1 MTDFHS
7 LVVALTSRP
16 AFGTDQQERGAG
28 GELRLLQWQAVTSF
42 STHNSTGSK
51 DVLGGSL
58 VYELLLSEP
67 DPEAA
72 AATFI
77 RLNDIVIEQDAVIPL
92 VQRSAGNSYGIH
104 NRLNNDNV
112 LAYSWEALYW
122 NIANWNLA
130 TT

>member
-1 MTDFHS
+1 MTS
-7 LVVALTSRP
+7 STN
-16 AFGTDQQERGAG
+16 
-28 GELRLLQWQAVTSF
+28 RLGRDRS
-42 STHNSTGSK
+42 
-51 DVLGGSL
+51 
-58 VYELLLSEP
+58 
-67 DPEAA
+67 EAA

-112 LAYSWEALYW
+112 LAHSWEVLYW

>member
-1 MTDFHS
+1 MLTIGPTSPFPFDFLGYWYAGPDGS
-7 LVVALTSRP
+7 NIA
-16 AFGTDQQERGAG
+16 QQENDWSGSNIQRFRN
-28 GELRLLQWQAVTSF
+28 EEYDQLYESLLEET
-42 STHNSTGSK
+42 
-51 DVLGGSL
+51 
-58 VYELLLSEP
+58 

-72 AATFI
+72 ATTFI

-112 LAYSWEALYW
+112 LAHSWEVLYW
-122 NIANWNLA
+122 TIANWNLA